1 MAKLS
6 EAFEDVGHPVA
17 YFPRLARSFGG
28 VKQGLL
34 LCQLYYWEGK
44 QEGSRQWQR

>member
-17 YFPRLARSFGG
+17 YFPRVARAFGG